1 MTRTGKGWRVR
12 LKSRLVRLLEI
23 LIWLLSLMDRD
34 ERIYFPLGDIEHTSL
49 RFLLMAYREAAER
62 VVKFPNH
69 ENALEAIERI
79 EAEMKRRDG
88 LELAHTEAERPEP
101 AEPATDAGAPLQKEP
116 MPCSV
121 RVADR
126 IYTIEVDNELAAEE
140 RCDGYCQVVEKLIQ
154 IDTSHG
160 GYQTASTLIHEIL
173 HAIYEEYNV
182 NGNDDEERT
191 VRSLERGLMQVF
203 LDNPDLLQFIAQM
216 TAGARL
222 ALSSD
227 KPQK

>member
-1 MTRTGKGWRVR
+1 M
-12 LKSRLVRLLEI
+12 E
-23 LIWLLSLMDRD
+23 RD
-34 ERIYFPLGDIEHTSL
+34 KRIYLSFNDIEHSSL
-49 RFLLMAYREAAER
+49 TYLLMAYREATER

-69 ENALEAIERI
+69 GNALEVIERI
-79 EAEMKRRDG
+79 EAEIKRRDK
-88 LELAHTEAERPEP
+88 LKLALSETERPEP
-101 AEPATDAGAPLQKEP
+101 AEPASDAGAPLQKEP

-126 IYTIEVDNELAAEE
+126 IYTIEGDKQLVAEG
-140 RCDGYCQVVEKLIQ
+140 RCYGYCQVVEKLIQ

-160 GYQTASTLIHEIL
+160 SYQAASTLIHEIL

-182 NGNDDEERT
+182 HGNDDEERT

-203 LDNPDLLQFIAQM
+203 LDNPDLLQFIVQM

-222 ALSSD
+222 ALSSV